1 MAQTKKETKRA
12 ESKKAEPKKAV
23 AAPAPPH
30 VQPKKAVTQEPQ
42 KKPGPKSTLTIIAV
56 IIVGIAILTALFLIL
71 PDSFTGVSFTSFKS
85 AFDSASR
92 VSIVATYYNGTQS
105 SLMGACY
112 TSVVQVVAHSR
123 KANTIDFYL
132 INAENHTCTYSK
144 SGLGGSVVP
153 VTTNASYCLSTAY
166 SEPALFLNFSSSNAT
181 VIKPT
186 QMFAYG
192 NGPYMSSCPLAVN
205 LA

>member
-12 ESKKAEPKKAV
+12 ESKKAEAKKAV
-23 AAPAPPH
+23 VTQPA
-30 VQPKKAVTQEPQ
+30 QPKKAVMAEQ
-42 KKPGPKSTLTIIAV
+42 KKKPNSTLTIIAV
-56 IIVGIAILTALFLIL
+56 IIIGIAIVAALLLVVPF
-71 PDSFTGVSFTSFKS
+71 SFSGVSFASFKS
-85 AFDSASR
+85 TFDAAAR
-92 VSIVATYYNGTQS
+92 VSVVATYYNGTQS

-112 TSVVQVVAHSR
+112 TSIVQVIAHSR
-123 KANTIDFYL
+123 KADTIDFYL

-144 SGLGGSVVP
+144 TGLGGSVVP
-153 VTTNASYCLSTAY
+153 ITTNASSCLTTAY

-181 VIKPT
+181 VIKPN

-192 NGPYMSSCPLAVN
+192 NGAYMSACPLAVN